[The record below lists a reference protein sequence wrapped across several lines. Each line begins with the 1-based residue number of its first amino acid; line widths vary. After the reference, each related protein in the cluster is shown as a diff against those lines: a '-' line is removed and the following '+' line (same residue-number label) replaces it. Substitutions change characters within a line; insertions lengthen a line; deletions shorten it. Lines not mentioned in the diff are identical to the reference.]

1 MKPKIEYQLYSLAST
16 TVETCENTVEWIE
29 QRATWNNYVE
39 EARTAVKGRFKNPTT
54 TLKELEEI
62 RLFYVE
68 LLKQDKLINAQ
79 FYI

>member
-16 TVETCENTVEWIE
+16 TVETCENTVEWIQ